1 MRNQRHDST
10 GRRWRGRIGQRLIG
24 GFLPIAFV
32 MAVAAAV
39 PVAAASGGAAPFVQ
53 SHFELA
59 RGALE
64 ADGSIG
70 VVVSA
75 VDYVDAVEGSGTNTA
90 VDVIFP
96 GGECVATGP
105 LDFEPRGM
113 AGARVSGELPAECF
127 DENQDISFSADVVVD
142 VTWTGVGRV
151 QHIRLPSD
159 PSDPCRS
166 DLVEREAT
174 AVGFVT
180 ISAPDVSLEIYAT
193 PAGEGFHHLI
203 RQRDICR
210 APSPT

>member
-10 GRRWRGRIGQRLIG
+10 APRRRGRIGQRLLG
-24 GFLPIAFV
+24 GILPLAFA
-32 MAVAAAV
+32 MAMAAAV
-39 PVAAASGGAAPFVQ
+39 PVAADSGGEAPFLR
-53 SHFELA
+53 SHFELV
-59 RGALE
+59 RGSLE
-64 ADGSIG
+64 AEGADGVLI
-70 VVVSA
+70 SA

-96 GGECVATGP
+96 GGECMATGP

-113 AGARVSGELPAECF
+113 AGARVSGELSAECF
-127 DENQDISFSADVVVD
+127 NETNISFSAEVVVD

-180 ISAPDVSLEIYAT
+180 ISAPDASLEIYAT

-203 RQRDICR
+203 RQRDVCR